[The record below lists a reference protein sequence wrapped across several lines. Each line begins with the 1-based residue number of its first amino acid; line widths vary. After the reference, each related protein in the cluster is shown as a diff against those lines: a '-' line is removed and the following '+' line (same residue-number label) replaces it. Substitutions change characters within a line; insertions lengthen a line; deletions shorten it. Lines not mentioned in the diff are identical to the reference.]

1 MGGSSPRAAT
11 KLQFVGGDMSSATS
25 HLDWVV
31 DRVRNGRYAS
41 QRISERVASMPGMI
55 SLEERRLLAFVTANA
70 WDPATNIIDGGCFL
84 GASTSALAEGL
95 RRNKGFRGQRDVIHS
110 YDLFEAD
117 AYMAEV
123 YFKSAGIEAGGSF
136 HELFLANLGAD
147 RDVVTV
153 HPGDVRTH
161 EWKGAPISIL
171 FLDMLWSWDIN
182 TFAMQHFYR
191 NLSEQGSLVV
201 HQDYVYAWYPW
212 LPITMEFFKDHFE
225 FIGYVPLATVVFRC
239 TKPLSADDAAIDML
253 RDNDP
258 ETLLSLMDR
267 AIDRFSGWQRGV
279 LECSRASLLRY
290 LDRNDDARDLLHD
303 ILERY
308 RDDEAP
314 VRFARQILSLVDAN
328 AAPRLS

>member
-1 MGGSSPRAAT
+1 MSNDSSRGA
-11 KLQFVGGDMSSATS
+11 Q
-25 HLDWVV
+25 LDWVV
-31 DRVRNGRYAS
+31 DRVRNGHCAS
-41 QRISERVASMPGMI
+41 ELIPARVASMPGMI
-55 SLEERRLLAFVTANA
+55 SMEERRLLAFVTANA
-70 WDPATNIIDGGCFL
+70 WVPSTSIIDGGCFL

-95 RRNKGFRGQRDVIHS
+95 RRNEGFHGERDVIHS

-117 AYMAEV
+117 AYMADV
-123 YFKSAGIEAGGSF
+123 HLKAAGIEPGGSF
-136 HELFLANLGAD
+136 FELFLANLGAD
-147 RDVVTV
+147 RDVVAV
-153 HPGDVRTH
+153 HRGDVRTH

-182 TFAMQHFYR
+182 AFAMKQFYR
-191 NLSEQGSLVV
+191 NLAEPGSLVV

-212 LPITMEFFKDHFE
+212 LPITMEYFEDHFE

-239 TKPLSADDAAIDML
+239 RKPLSADDAAIDML
-253 RDNDP
+253 RDNSP

-267 AIDRFSGWQRGV
+267 AIDRFAGWQRGV

-290 LDRNDDARDLLHD
+290 LDRNDEARDLLHD
-303 ILERY
+303 VLDRY

-328 AAPRLS
+328 AVPRLS